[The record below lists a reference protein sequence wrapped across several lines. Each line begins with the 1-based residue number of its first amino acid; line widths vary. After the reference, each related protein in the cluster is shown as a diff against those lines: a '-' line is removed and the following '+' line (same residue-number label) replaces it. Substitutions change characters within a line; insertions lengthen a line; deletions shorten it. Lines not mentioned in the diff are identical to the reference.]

1 MIITFLVRSKQFH
14 DRAYHRFYTTIEGA
28 FDLAY
33 IIDTNNKVL
42 EFKCLWD
49 ECILDTIP
57 GSSYKPSK
65 LVKTF
70 DYTKE

>member
-1 MIITFLVRSKQFH
+1 MLVTFLVRSRQF
-14 DRAYHRFYTTIEGA
+14 AYTSYHRMYCGVEAA
-28 FDLAY
+28 FDFAY
-33 IIDTNNKVL
+33 IINEHPKTL
-42 EFKCLWD
+42 EFKCLLD
-49 ECILDTIP
+49 ECTLDEIP